1 MQELTKVRWMGRLL
15 QKTAIESALA
25 DFHDLLDEAEKSFQ
39 VQYASL
45 SDNASEST
53 PLHRLP
59 ASLRSTTR
67 LAYCSNAAR
76 VLQLPS

>member
-39 VQYASL
+39 V
-45 SDNASEST
+45 
-53 PLHRLP
+53 
-59 ASLRSTTR
+59 
-67 LAYCSNAAR
+67 
-76 VLQLPS
+76 